1 MPAIEL
7 AIEIRAPIERV
18 FDLARSIDLHVVS
31 TEGSGERAVAGVTSG
46 LIELGEEVTWRAR
59 HFGIWLQLTSRIT
72 AYQPPEYFRDL
83 LARGA
88 FRRFDHDHVFE
99 PHNEITV
106 MRDRFDFESPSGVL
120 GRTADALFL
129 SRYMKALLLKR
140 NAVIKMVADSNE
152 WRRFLR

>member
-31 TEGSGERAVAGVTSG
+31 TEESGERAVAGVTSG

-72 AYQPPEYFRDL
+72 AYQRPEYFRDSL
-83 LARGA
+83 VQGS
-88 FRRFDHDHVFE
+88 FRRFCHDHVFE
-99 PHNEITV
+99 PPNEITV
-106 MRDRFDFESPSGVL
+106 MRDRFDFESPPGVL

-140 NAVIKMVADSNE
+140 NAVIKMVAES
-152 WRRFLR
+152 